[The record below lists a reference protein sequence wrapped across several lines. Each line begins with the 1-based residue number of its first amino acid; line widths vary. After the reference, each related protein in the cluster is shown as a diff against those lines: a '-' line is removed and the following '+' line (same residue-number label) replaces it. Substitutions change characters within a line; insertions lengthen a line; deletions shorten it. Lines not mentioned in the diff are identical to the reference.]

1 MTDSGSVGSGCLLK
15 CKMLQILHL
24 ETFRPHYS
32 SVKGAKVVSDRLTG
46 RTKGYGFVRFGDES
60 EQLHAMTE
68 MNGKFCS
75 TWPMRIGTTT
85 NKKNVGKAAISCRH
99 VVILHG

>member
-15 CKMLQILHL
+15 CKMLQILHFKRHSDPTIRQL
-24 ETFRPHYS
+24 
-32 SVKGAKVVSDRLTG
+32 KVVSDRLTG
-46 RTKGYGFVRFGDES
+46 RTKGYGFGDES

-85 NKKNVGKAAISCRH
+85 NKKIVGKAAISCRH